1 MGSGATAA
9 FHTGPL
15 RARLWS
21 KVSPGDRDGD
31 GLHEAPWWEL
41 TGRQRRKGGLRCRQG
56 AALLVTGLAFLLR
69 VRGLSFQ
76 SLWRDEVD
84 SLRFATQPLAEL
96 LRGFA
101 APGHN
106 GPLYY
111 FLLRPWL
118 EFAGESEFSL
128 RFFSVLAGVVAVP
141 AVYHLGRRL
150 VPASSCAPIV
160 ASLLAAVSPYM
171 VWYSQE
177 ARMYATVVT
186 LVLGALACLIAGA
199 ERGGWRPWLGYVALT
214 GAAFYV
220 HVLAALMVPV
230 HLAAM
235 TLLRGSRAPKTG
247 VRYMAA
253 LASLAVLYTPLA
265 LWQLPRLV
273 DSGATG
279 HVFVPFSRMLVSL
292 VSSYVSGV
300 VPGGA
305 LLSQLS
311 LLALIASAF
320 SYRSLDRL
328 RPAYALAAW
337 AFLPL
342 VGLFLLTLRLPMYT
356 ARYLIFVLPALL
368 LLGGYGWR
376 ALAQRAPVLSI
387 VPVVLIAIS
396 SLVSVGKQ
404 AATPIKAD
412 VRSATSF
419 VASHMEE
426 GDRILFQIPYTRHA
440 FEYYLR
446 RTWPSEQ
453 LRLLTVR
460 SRLYLPLAGLGGEPA
475 WRIDGPF
482 TNGGASES
490 QVDSMMTRL
499 LADTRAVWLVATE
512 VPLWDERQLV
522 QGWLSQ
528 HARTTMRA
536 EFTGVSVFRYELP

>member
-21 KVSPGDRDGD
+21 KMRPGDRDGV
-31 GLHEAPWWEL
+31 GLHEASCLEL
-41 TGRQRRKGGLRCRQG
+41 EGRQPWKGGHWCRQW
-56 AALLVTGLAFLLR
+56 AALLVIGLAFLLR
-69 VRGLSFQ
+69 VQGLSFQ

-118 EFAGESEFSL
+118 ELAGESEFSL
-128 RFFSVLAGVVAVP
+128 RFFSVLAGVAAVAV
-141 AVYHLGRRL
+141 VYHLGRRL
-150 VPASSCAPIV
+150 VPGSSCAPLV

-177 ARMYATVVT
+177 ARMYASVVT
-186 LVLGALACLIAGA
+186 LVLGALACLFAGA

-235 TLLRGSRAPKTG
+235 AILREPRAPKTG
-247 VRYMAA
+247 VRYLAA

-265 LWQLPRLV
+265 LWQLPRLL
-273 DSGATG
+273 DPGASG
-279 HVFVPFSRMLVSL
+279 HEFVPFSRMLVSL

-300 VPGGA
+300 LPGRA
-305 LLSQLS
+305 VLSELS

-320 SYRSLDRL
+320 SYRGLDRL
-328 RPAYALAAW
+328 RPAYAMAAW

-356 ARYLIFVLPALL
+356 ARYLIIVLPALL

-376 ALAQRAPVLSI
+376 ALAQRVPVLSI
-387 VPVVLIAIS
+387 VPVVVIAIA

-404 AATPIKAD
+404 MATPIKAD
-412 VRSATSF
+412 VRSATGF

-446 RTWPSEQ
+446 RSWPSEQ
-453 LRLLTVR
+453 PRLLTIG
-460 SRLYLPLAGLGGEPA
+460 SRLYLPLTGLGGELA

-482 TNGGASES
+482 TNGGISES
-490 QVDSMMTRL
+490 EVDATMRQL
-499 LADTRAVWLVATE
+499 LANTRAVWLVASE
-512 VPLWDERQLV
+512 VPLWDERLLV

-528 HARTTMRA
+528 HARTSVRA